1 MLNRD
6 QQRAPHA
13 YQCVAK
19 VSGNLKEYK
28 IFVNGLG
35 PNIIRSGLVAA
46 IAFIQRNRSDLRDQF
61 ASDIASG
68 LYPQWEVPTNLPD
81 LAKHVRE
88 VPHDQYMLLTREIL
102 RLSLWFKR
110 AVQAHDSSDTNDGGN
125 QHAN

>member
-6 QQRAPHA
+6 QERAQHA
-13 YQCVAK
+13 YKRVAEIPPMQ
-19 VSGNLKEYK
+19 LKEYK
-28 IFVNGLG
+28 VFVNGLG

-46 IAFIQRNRSDLRDQF
+46 VAFIQRNRSDLRDQF

-68 LYPQWEVPTNLPD
+68 LPTQWKVPLNLPG
-81 LAKHVRE
+81 LAEHVRQ

-110 AVQAHDSSDTNDGGN
+110 AVQAHDSGDTGDGGN
-125 QHAN
+125 QDA